1 MPSCPLISF
10 RRMALGL
17 RSTAK
22 MASSIASCSGLTLER
37 FRLSLGSLL
46 ASPVSSD
53 RLLMDGVALGDEAGE
68 GVPLADEGEVAVVA
82 PVDGGGDDECRA
94 TDALNDVAGVRR

>member
-1 MPSCPLISF
+1 
-10 RRMALGL
+10 
-17 RSTAK
+17 
-22 MASSIASCSGLTLER
+22 MASRIASCSGLTLER

-53 RLLMDGVALGDEAGE
+53 TLLMDGVALGDEAGE

-82 PVDGGGDDECRA
+82 PVDGGGDDDSRSIA
-94 TDALNDVAGVRR
+94 VRVGVSRVSRTRGRD